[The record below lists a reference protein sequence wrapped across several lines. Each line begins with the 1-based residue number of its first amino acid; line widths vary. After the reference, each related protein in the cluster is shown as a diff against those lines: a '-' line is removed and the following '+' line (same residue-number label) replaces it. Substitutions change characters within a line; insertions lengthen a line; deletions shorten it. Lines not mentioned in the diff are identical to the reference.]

1 MKNKILKLIFG
12 TAIAFGLIGAT
23 SVVAKADTRWVTFHI
38 GNEVVGSGNVICKD
52 NLRGNM
58 KFISK
63 NDKRILIGILLVI
76 IFGWLI
82 YLSIQIERVDSNFN
96 GYMKSITREN
106 SQNSAQ

>member
-1 MKNKILKLIFG
+1 
-12 TAIAFGLIGAT
+12 
-23 SVVAKADTRWVTFHI
+23 
-38 GNEVVGSGNVICKD
+38 
-52 NLRGNM
+52 M

-82 YLSIQIERVDSNFN
+82 YSSIQIERVDNNFN

>member
-1 MKNKILKLIFG
+1 MG
-12 TAIAFGLIGAT
+12 
-23 SVVAKADTRWVTFHI
+23 SFHI
-38 GNEVVGSGNVICKD
+38 GNEVVRSGNVIYKD
-52 NLRGNM
+52 NLSGNM

-96 GYMKSITREN
+96 GYMKSIIREN